1 VRRDDRAQEGAL
13 MDSPLPEMTD
23 SSGPDNA
30 RPGKA
35 SSGASDSRAVTL
47 FRKQTRLRALLAA
60 VAGHWHKLHDR
71 IQRMPLAY
79 KFSFLITVIIVS
91 CMLLLGTIL
100 VQQQS
105 RQLEA
110 QISEQGSTLARLMAK
125 SAREPLLAEDKLALD
140 SIASSFSN
148 SSSVLGTAIATIDG
162 ELVTQAGAMFEEKNP
177 LTRKDVGRIIRK
189 MSGTHIWEWT
199 PLNGARKETVMSFIQ
214 PISFQD
220 VTAGYSMVTFSQAGM
235 TALLNQAIQTI
246 VGTTVLIITLGIA
259 MSFALGRRITQPIDQ
274 LVHASHAIGN
284 GEYTFRFKECRKDEL
299 GLLMEAFN
307 EMAEGMLEKSQ
318 VKSALSR
325 YVSPSVAR
333 EILSNL
339 DDVGLSGKRV
349 EGTVVFA
356 DIKGFTQISETI
368 RPEDL
373 VSILNRYFTLV
384 TRACEINQG
393 MVDKY
398 MGDGVMLVFGAPEPD
413 EDHAFHAITCAL
425 LIQRLV
431 EYENRLRLERDLFPV
446 EFRIGVNTGSMLAGN
461 MGSRNRMEYTVV
473 GDTVNL
479 ASRLCGITNACEI
492 VISREMYQR
501 EDIRNRV
508 LAGEYQSIHLR
519 GISQPVSTY
528 RVERLTAGYQDII
541 DRQFE
546 TIITSEAD
554 EASHA

>member
-1 VRRDDRAQEGAL
+1 MNG
-13 MDSPLPEMTD
+13 PLP
-23 SSGPDNA
+23 GKPDGA
-30 RPGKA
+30 GMETGATATAPGSA
-35 SSGASDSRAVTL
+35 SRSRSIAVFRRYTRLQAMFSAVT
-47 FRKQTRLRALLAA
+47 RRWRSMYDRL
-60 VAGHWHKLHDR
+60 
-71 IQRMPLAY
+71 QRMPLAY
-79 KFSFLITVIIVS
+79 KFSFFITVLIVS

-105 RQLEA
+105 RQMEA
-110 QISEQGSTLARLMAK
+110 QISEQGSTLVRLMAK

-148 SSSVLGTAIATIDG
+148 SGSVLGTAIATVDG
-162 ELVTQAGAMFEEKNP
+162 EFITQAGVMFEEKNP
-177 LTRKDVGRIIRK
+177 LTRKDVDRIIRHT
-189 MSGTHIWEWT
+189 SGTHIWKWT
-199 PLNGARKETVMSFIQ
+199 PLNGGSIETVMSFIQ

-220 VTAGYSMVTFSQAGM
+220 VTAGYAMVTFSQAGM
-235 TALLNQAIQTI
+235 TALLRQAIKTV

-274 LVHASHAIGN
+274 LVDASHAIGK

-349 EGTVVFA
+349 DGTVVFA

-413 EDHAFHAITCAL
+413 KDHAFHAITCAL

-431 EYENRLRLERDLFPV
+431 ECENRLRLEKDLFPV
-446 EFRIGVNTGSMLAGN
+446 QFRIGVNTGSMLAGN

-479 ASRLCGITNACEI
+479 ASRLCGITNANEI

-501 EDIRNRV
+501 DDVRHRV
-508 LAGEYQSIHLR
+508 LASEYQSIHLR
-519 GISQPVSTY
+519 GISMPVSTY
-528 RVERLTAGYQDII
+528 RVERLTANYQDVI
-541 DRQFE
+541 DKQYE

>member
-1 VRRDDRAQEGAL
+1 MNR
-13 MDSPLPEMTD
+13 PLEEL
-23 SSGPDNA
+23 PD
-30 RPGKA
+30 GTGIDTGD
-35 SSGASDSRAVTL
+35 SGAEQGHDSGARSLIV
-47 FRKQTRLRALLAA
+47 FRQYSRLRRMFSI
-60 VAGHWHKLHDR
+60 AGERLRKLHDR

-79 KFSFLITVIIVS
+79 KFSFFITVVIVS

-100 VQQQS
+100 IQQQS

-110 QISEQGSTLARLMAK
+110 QISEQGNTLVRLMAK
-125 SAREPLLAEDKLALD
+125 AAREPLLAEDKLALD

-148 SSSVLGTAIATIDG
+148 SSSVLGTAIATLDG
-162 ELVTQAGAMFEEKNP
+162 KLVTQAGAMFEEKNP
-177 LTRKDVGRIIRK
+177 LTRKDVDRIMRDT
-189 MSGTHIWEWT
+189 SGTHLWEWT
-199 PLNGARKETVMSFIQ
+199 ILSGARSEPVMSFIG
-214 PISFQD
+214 PISFQN
-220 VTAGYSMVTFSQAGM
+220 VKVGYAMVTFSQAGM
-235 TALLNQAIQTI
+235 TASLREAVQAI
-246 VGTTVLIITLGIA
+246 VGATVLIITLGIA

-274 LVHASHAIGN
+274 LVDASHAIGK

-307 EMAEGMLEKSQ
+307 EMAQGMLEKSQ
-318 VKSALSR
+318 VKNALSR

-339 DDVGLSGKRV
+339 DDIGLSGKRV
-349 EGTVVFA
+349 DGTVVFA

-384 TRACEINQG
+384 TRACEINHG
-393 MVDKY
+393 IVDKY

-413 EDHAFHAITCAL
+413 EEHAFHAITCAL

-431 EYENRLRLERDLFPV
+431 ENENRVRLENSLFPV
-446 EFRIGVNTGSMLAGN
+446 QFRIGVNTGSMLAGN

-479 ASRLCGITNACEI
+479 ASRLCGITNANEI
-492 VISREMYQR
+492 VISREMYRR
-501 EDIRNRV
+501 EDVRHRV

-519 GISQPVSTY
+519 GISQSVNTY
-528 RVERLTAGYQDII
+528 RVERLTADFQDIL
-541 DRQFE
+541 DRQYE

>member
-1 VRRDDRAQEGAL
+1 MNGPLHGKPDSAGMETGATA
-13 MDSPLPEMTD
+13 S
-23 SSGPDNA
+23 A
-30 RPGKA
+30 PGSA
-35 SSGASDSRAVTL
+35 SRSRSIIV
-47 FRKQTRLRALLAA
+47 FRQYTRLQAMFSAIARRWRSM
-60 VAGHWHKLHDR
+60 VDR
-71 IQRMPLAY
+71 LQRMPLAY
-79 KFSFLITVIIVS
+79 KFSFFITVLIVS

-105 RQLEA
+105 RQMEA
-110 QISEQGSTLARLMAK
+110 QISEQGSTLVRLMAK

-148 SSSVLGTAIATIDG
+148 SGSVLGTAIATVDG
-162 ELVTQAGAMFEEKNP
+162 EFITQAGVMFEEKNP
-177 LTRKDVGRIIRK
+177 LTRKDVDRIIRHT
-189 MSGTHIWEWT
+189 SGTHIWKWT
-199 PLNGARKETVMSFIQ
+199 PLNGGSIETVMSFIQ

-220 VTAGYSMVTFSQAGM
+220 VTAGYAMVTFSQAGM
-235 TALLNQAIQTI
+235 TALLRQAIKTV
-246 VGTTVLIITLGIA
+246 VGTTILIITLGIA

-274 LVHASHAIGN
+274 LVDASHAIGK

-349 EGTVVFA
+349 DGTVVFA

-413 EDHAFHAITCAL
+413 KDHAFHAITCAL

-431 EYENRLRLERDLFPV
+431 ECENRLRLEKDLFPV
-446 EFRIGVNTGSMLAGN
+446 QFRIGVNTGSMLAGN

-479 ASRLCGITNACEI
+479 ASRLCGITNANEI

-501 EDIRNRV
+501 DDVRHRV
-508 LAGEYQSIHLR
+508 LASEYQSIHLR
-519 GISQPVSTY
+519 GISMPVSTY
-528 RVERLTAGYQDII
+528 RVERLTANYQDVI
-541 DRQFE
+541 DKQYE

>member
-1 VRRDDRAQEGAL
+1 MYRDYRMPEGAL
-13 MDSPLPEMTD
+13 MDSPLQEKPD
-23 SSGPDNA
+23 ISGT
-30 RPGKA
+30 
-35 SSGASDSRAVTL
+35 ASDDDAISPGAITV
-47 FRKQTRLRALLAA
+47 FRKRTRLRALFSS
-60 VAGHWHKLHDR
+60 VARHWRGLHDR
-71 IQRMPLAY
+71 IQRMPLSY
-79 KFSFLITVIIVS
+79 KLSFLITVVIVS

-100 VQQQS
+100 IQQQS

-110 QISEQGSTLARLMAK
+110 QISELGGTLARLMAK

-148 SSSVLGTAIATIDG
+148 SSSVVGTAIATIDG
-162 ELVTQAGAMFEEKNP
+162 TLITQAGALFEEKNP
-177 LTRKDVGRIIRK
+177 LTSKDVSRIIRNTA
-189 MSGTHIWEWT
+189 GTHIWNWT
-199 PLNGARKETVMSFIQ
+199 PLSGTRAETVMSFIQ
-214 PISFQD
+214 PVSFQD
-220 VTAGYSMVTFSQAGM
+220 VTAGYAMVTFSQAGM
-235 TALLNQAIQTI
+235 TASLREAIQTI
-246 VGTTVLIITLGIA
+246 VGATVLIITLGVA

-274 LVHASHAIGN
+274 LVNASHAIGK

-413 EDHAFHAITCAL
+413 KDHAFHAITCAL

-431 EYENRLRLERDLFPV
+431 EQENRVRLEKNLFPV
-446 EFRIGVNTGSMLAGN
+446 QFRIGVNTGSMLAGN

-479 ASRLCGITNACEI
+479 ASRLCGITNANEI
-492 VISREMYQR
+492 VISREMYER
-501 EDIRNRV
+501 DDVRHRV
-508 LAGEYQSIHLR
+508 MAGEYQSIHLR

-528 RVERLTAGYQDII
+528 RVEQLVAGYQRII
-541 DRQFE
+541 DQQFE
-546 TIITSEAD
+546 TIVTSEAD
-554 EASHA
+554 EATHA

>member
-1 VRRDDRAQEGAL
+1 LMNDAIPKRPDGTGKGHKETGA
-13 MDSPLPEMTD
+13 
-23 SSGPDNA
+23 A
-30 RPGKA
+30 RTSAGR
-35 SSGASDSRAVTL
+35 SRSITL
-47 FRKQTRLRALLAA
+47 FVKQTRLWRLFTAIGGCWRRLYES
-60 VAGHWHKLHDR
+60 

-79 KFSFLITVIIVS
+79 KFSFFITVVIVS

-105 RQLEA
+105 RQLES
-110 QISEQGSTLARLMAK
+110 QISEQGGTLVRLMAK

-140 SIASSFSN
+140 SITSSFSN
-148 SSSVLGTAIATIDG
+148 SMSVLGTAIASLDG
-162 ELVTQAGAMFEEKNP
+162 ELITQAGVMFDEKNP
-177 LTRKDVGRIIRK
+177 LTSKDVNRIIRDA
-189 MSGTHIWEWT
+189 SGTHFWKWT
-199 PLNGARKETVMSFIQ
+199 PLSGAETETVMSFIQ
-214 PISFQD
+214 PISFQE
-220 VTAGYSMVTFSQAGM
+220 VTAGYAMVTFSQAGM
-235 TALLNQAIQTI
+235 TASLRQAIQTI
-246 VGTTVLIITLGIA
+246 VGATVLIIVLGVA

-274 LVHASHAIGN
+274 LVSASHAIGR
-284 GEYTFRFKECRKDEL
+284 GEYSFRFKECRKDEL

-307 EMAEGMLEKSQ
+307 EMAQGMLEKTQ

-339 DDVGLSGKRV
+339 DHVGLSGKRV
-349 EGTVVFA
+349 EGSVVFA
-356 DIKGFTQISETI
+356 DIKGFTQISESI
-368 RPEDL
+368 RPEEL

-413 EDHAFHAITCAL
+413 AEHAFHAITCSL

-431 EYENRLRLERDLFPV
+431 EHENRLRLEKNLFPV
-446 EFRIGVNTGSMLAGN
+446 QFRIGVNTGSMLAGN
-461 MGSRNRMEYTVV
+461 MGSRSRMEYTVV

-479 ASRLCGITNACEI
+479 ASRLCGITNANEI

-501 EDIRNRV
+501 DDVRHRV

-528 RVERLTAGYQDII
+528 RVEQLTVDCQEILDK
-541 DRQFE
+541 QFE
-546 TIITSEAD
+546 TIINSEAD
-554 EASHA
+554 EISHA

>member
-1 VRRDDRAQEGAL
+1 MNTQQPERPRDPGTSDGA
-13 MDSPLPEMTD
+13 
-23 SSGPDNA
+23 GGNA
-30 RPGKA
+30 E
-35 SSGASDSRAVTL
+35 SRAMTV
-47 FRKQTRLRALLAA
+47 FRERSRLQHMRSAIARN
-60 VAGHWHKLHDR
+60 WRRLHDS
-71 IQRMPLAY
+71 IQRMPLAF
-79 KFSFLITVIIVS
+79 KLSFLITVVIVS
-91 CMLLLGTIL
+91 CMMLLGTIL

-110 QISEQGSTLARLMAK
+110 QISEQGSTLVRLMAK
-125 SAREPLLAEDKLALD
+125 AAREPLLAEDKLALD

-148 SSSVLGTAIATIDG
+148 SSSVLGTAIASIDS

-177 LTRKDVGRIIRK
+177 LTRRDVTRVIRLAT
-189 MSGTHIWEWT
+189 GTHIWDWT
-199 PLNGARKETVMSFIQ
+199 RLSDARTETVMSFIQ
-214 PISFQD
+214 PIVFQD
-220 VTAGYSMVTFSQAGM
+220 VIAGYAMVIFSQAGM
-235 TALLNQAIQTI
+235 TTSLHQAIQTI
-246 VGTTVLIITLGIA
+246 IGATVLIITLGIA
-259 MSFALGRRITQPIDQ
+259 MSFALGRRITQPIDR
-274 LVHASHAIGN
+274 LVDASHAIGR
-284 GEYTFRFKECRKDEL
+284 GEYDFRFKECRKDEL

-307 EMAEGMLEKSQ
+307 EMAQGMLEKSQ

-356 DIKGFTQISETI
+356 DIKGFTQMSESI

-413 EDHAFHAITCAL
+413 TDHAFHAITCAL

-431 EYENRLRLERDLFPV
+431 EQENRLRREQDLVPV
-446 EFRIGVNTGSMLAGN
+446 QFRIGVNTGNMLAGN

-479 ASRLCGITNACEI
+479 ASRLCGITNANEI
-492 VISREMYQR
+492 VISREMYLRKDIQR
-501 EDIRNRV
+501 RV
-508 LAGEYQSIHLR
+508 LASEYQSIHLR
-519 GISQPVSTY
+519 GISQPVNTY
-528 RVERLTAGYQDII
+528 RVEGLTADCQEILEHQY
-541 DRQFE
+541 E
-546 TIITSEAD
+546 TIITREAD
-554 EASHA
+554 ENSYA

>member
-1 VRRDDRAQEGAL
+1 MDTRQPERQGGTGTDQGTGENTETRAITVFRERSRL
-13 MDSPLPEMTD
+13 EV
-23 SSGPDNA
+23 A
-30 RPGKA
+30 RA
-35 SSGASDSRAVTL
+35 T
-47 FRKQTRLRALLAA
+47 
-60 VAGHWHKLHDR
+60 VARNWRMLHDR
-71 IQRMPLAY
+71 IQRIPLAF
-79 KFSFLITVIIVS
+79 KFSFLITVVIVS
-91 CMLLLGTIL
+91 CMLLLGTII

-110 QISEQGSTLARLMAK
+110 QISEQGGTLARLMAK
-125 SAREPLLAEDKLALD
+125 AAREPLLAEDKLALD

-148 SSSVLGTAIATIDG
+148 SSSVLGTAIATVDG

-177 LTRKDVGRIIRK
+177 LTHKDVKRVIRNV
-189 MSGTHIWEWT
+189 SGTYIWDWT
-199 PLNGARKETVMSFIQ
+199 RLTGARTETVMSFIQ
-214 PISFQD
+214 PIAFQD
-220 VTAGYSMVTFSQAGM
+220 VIAGYAMVTFSQAGM
-235 TALLNQAIQTI
+235 TTSLHQAIQTI
-246 VGTTVLIITLGIA
+246 VGATVLIIALGIA

-274 LVHASHAIGN
+274 LVHASHAIGK
-284 GEYTFRFKECRKDEL
+284 GEYDFRFKECRKDEL

-307 EMAEGMLEKSQ
+307 EMAQGMLEKSQ
-318 VKSALSR
+318 VKNALSR

-339 DDVGLSGKRV
+339 DDIGLSGKRV

-356 DIKGFTQISETI
+356 DIKGFTQMSESI

-413 EDHAFHAITCAL
+413 TDHAFHAITCAL

-431 EYENRLRLERDLFPV
+431 EQENRLRRERDLPPV
-446 EFRIGVNTGSMLAGN
+446 QFRIGVNTGNMLAGN

-479 ASRLCGITNACEI
+479 ASRLCGITNANEI

-501 EDIRNRV
+501 KDVQRRV
-508 LAGEYQSIHLR
+508 RASEYQSIHLR
-519 GISQPVSTY
+519 GIRQAVSTY
-528 RVERLTAGYQDII
+528 RVEGLTADCQDIL
-541 DRQFE
+541 DRQYE

-554 EASHA
+554 ENTHA

>member
-1 VRRDDRAQEGAL
+1 MNDVIPRKPHDTGKGHGDTGTTRAGPGRF
-13 MDSPLPEMTD
+13 DSITSFIKQIRLWKMFSAMSRYWRKAYD
-23 SSGPDNA
+23 S
-30 RPGKA
+30 
-35 SSGASDSRAVTL
+35 
-47 FRKQTRLRALLAA
+47 
-60 VAGHWHKLHDR
+60 

-79 KFSFLITVIIVS
+79 KFSFFITVVIVS

-100 VQQQS
+100 IQQQS
-105 RQLEA
+105 RQLES
-110 QISEQGSTLARLMAK
+110 QISEQGTTLARLMAK

-140 SIASSFSN
+140 SIASNFAN
-148 SSSVLGTAIATIDG
+148 SMSVLGTAIASLDG
-162 ELVTQAGAMFEEKNP
+162 EFITQAGVMFDEKNP
-177 LTRKDVGRIIRK
+177 FTRKDVNRIIRDT
-189 MSGTHIWEWT
+189 SGTHIWKWT
-199 PLNGARKETVMSFIQ
+199 PLSGARTETVMSFIQ
-214 PISFQD
+214 PISFQE
-220 VTAGYSMVTFSQAGM
+220 VTAGYAMVTFSQAGM
-235 TALLNQAIQTI
+235 MASLRQAVQTI
-246 VGTTVLIITLGIA
+246 VGATVMIITLGVA

-274 LVHASHAIGN
+274 LVSASHAIGR

-307 EMAEGMLEKSQ
+307 EMAQGMLEKTQ

-339 DDVGLSGKRV
+339 DHVGLSGKRV
-349 EGTVVFA
+349 EGSVVFA
-356 DIKGFTQISETI
+356 DIKGFTQISESI
-368 RPEDL
+368 RPEEL

-413 EDHAFHAITCAL
+413 AEHAFHAITCAL

-431 EYENRLRLERDLFPV
+431 ENENLLRLEKNLFPV
-446 EFRIGVNTGSMLAGN
+446 QFRIGVNTGSMLAGN
-461 MGSRNRMEYTVV
+461 MGSRSRMEYTVV

-479 ASRLCGITNACEI
+479 ASRLCGITNANEI

-501 EDIRNRV
+501 EDVRHRV

-528 RVERLTAGYQDII
+528 RVEQLTADCQEILDKQY
-541 DRQFE
+541 E

-554 EASHA
+554 EISHA